1 MSLDLSVLSRF
12 KALLSSKPT
21 NDSTC
26 IEIGYVKYPIFQV
39 SPGVAFGPQLSL
51 PPGTPLYCRFT
62 HSIPPTPSRKPDS
75 SHWRPVPVSPSLG
88 LGGGEPKGKGHP
100 LPKTCKSRG
109 SIPKSPVGYSVRG
122 VFANMGSL
130 LEPCAV
136 TAQTQDTGAGLG
148 MENQRPSQSRG
159 TQNEALGLR
168 RRLEHSRQR
177 EEHVKRTYM
186 MCSSWPCWKPRSVP
200 SPSGGTP
207 QGLHSEMV

>member
-39 SPGVAFGPQLSL
+39 SPGVAFGPQLSR

-62 HSIPPTPSRKPDS
+62 HSIPPTASR
-75 SHWRPVPVSPSLG
+75 SPTAVTGGQCLLAPALG
-88 LGGGEPKGKGHP
+88 WGREPKGKGHP
-100 LPKTCKSRG
+100 LPKTCKSRE

-159 TQNEALGLR
+159 TQNEALGSR

-186 MCSSWPCWKPRSVP
+186 MCSSWPCWKPGSVP